1 MIFLAKLG
9 VGVLGTA
16 LVGSAA
22 LSSEGFVHVR
32 VHENAA
38 DGTHLSLMV
47 PAVIVPAVLGVMP
60 RHRLAQ
66 AAAKL
71 RPYLPV
77 VDAALPA
84 LDRCPDGVLVEV
96 IDPKDKEHVVI
107 AKIGDSVVVDV
118 NNLGDTVHVAVPLR
132 AAQSSLHEI
141 ASAGGPI

>member
-32 VHENAA
+32 VHEKAA
-38 DGTHLSLMV
+38 DGTHLSLIV

-60 RHRLAQ
+60 PHRLAQ

-77 VDAALPA
+77 VDVALPA
-84 LDRCPDGVLVEV
+84 LERCPDGVLVEV
-96 IDPKDKEHVVI
+96 IDPKEHVVV
-107 AKIGDSVVVDV
+107 AKVGDSVVVDV

>member
-1 MIFLAKLG
+1 MILLAKLG

-32 VHENAA
+32 VHEKAA
-38 DGTHLSLMV
+38 DGTHLSLIV
-47 PAVIVPAVLGVMP
+47 PAVMVPAVLGVMP
-60 RHRLAQ
+60 RHHLAR

-71 RPYLPV
+71 RTYLPV

-84 LDRCPDGVLVEV
+84 IERCPDGVLVEV
-96 IDPKDKEHVVI
+96 INPKEHVVV
-107 AKIGDSVVVDV
+107 AKAGDSVVVDV
-118 NNLGDTVHVAVPLR
+118 NDAEETVHVALPLR